1 MAWAEFIGF
10 LKDIVVVGAPATGA
24 IVAVKG
30 LSTWRRQLKGQSD
43 YSLAKD
49 VLINLYKYRDALF
62 FVRHPLLTAAELQL
76 PENVDEKELKYA
88 EANYLRTVTAYQNRW
103 DKVVEVRS
111 KLQTNIVEI
120 EALWTEDLA
129 LQLKKIFVYEQDL
142 MFNIS
147 CYLRVLNP
155 SIDADDKK
163 FDREHVDR
171 EMLYDRLNDET
182 DKFRMAFKKTLTPL
196 EEALREKLR
205 K

>member
-1 MAWAEFIGF
+1 MAWAEIVSF
-10 LKDIVVVGAPATGA
+10 LKDVVVVAAPATGA

-43 YSLAKD
+43 YNLAKD

-62 FVRHPLLTAAELQL
+62 FVRHPLLTGAELQL

-111 KLQTNIVEI
+111 KLQANIVEI
-120 EALWTEDLA
+120 EALWNADLA
-129 LQLKKIFVYEQDL
+129 LQLKKIFAHEQDL

-147 CYLRVLNP
+147 CFLRVKNP
-155 SIDADDKK
+155 SIYEEDKK
-163 FDREHVDR
+163 FDREHLDSK
-171 EMLYDRLNDET
+171 MLYDTLKDET
-182 DKFRMAFKKTLTPL
+182 DIFRAAFKNTLTPL
-196 EEALREKLR
+196 EDALRAKLR